1 MTHYGITPK
10 QKKILDFILKYTQ
23 RNNFPPTQKEIARH
37 FNFRSLGTVQN
48 YIIRLERSGF
58 LKKTWNARRGIF
70 TPNNIKNNDSFE
82 VPLVGNVSA
91 GAPIE
96 AIENVKHI
104 EIPSF
109 LHKNKKQIALIVKGD
124 SMIGEGIL
132 DGDIA
137 IIQKQ
142 PHATNGQTVV
152 ALINNEATIKKFYKK
167 KFSVELRAANPKYKP
182 IIVHNNEAV
191 DFMIE
196 GILNGIIRG
205 YK

>member
-1 MTHYGITPK
+1 V
-10 QKKILDFILKYTQ
+10 LDFILKYSEKF
-23 RNNFPPTQKEIARH
+23 NFSPTQKEIAQH
-37 FNFRSLGTVQN
+37 FNFKSLGTVQN
-48 YIIRLERSGF
+48 YIIRLERSGL

-70 TPNNIKNNDSFE
+70 TSNSTKNNE
-82 VPLVGNVSA
+82 ILEIPLVGSVSA

-96 AIENVKHI
+96 AIESIKLI

-109 LHKNKKQIALIVKGD
+109 LHKNKKQFALIIKGD

-137 IIQKQ
+137 VIQKQ
-142 PHATNGQTVV
+142 PSATNGETVV

-167 KFSVELRAANPKYKP
+167 KSSIELHAANPKYKP
-182 IIVHNNEAV
+182 IIIYNNNNESIE
-191 DFMIE
+191 FKIE

-205 YK
+205 YNNYE